1 MKKTSILLFV
11 LLFANGL
18 FAQTTDSIKTSFDT
32 LSAAYERFFEE
43 LNAIQERQTIRE
55 ICGIPFGTSYEE
67 ARQRLYNKYG
77 EPEYYP
83 DRSVISFKNKVYAGI
98 TFDAIHFL
106 FQSDGTRSYM
116 NGCVFILNA
125 NTLKQ
130 AEKNRER
137 LYEKLSKKYNMLN
150 DVDENG
156 NKYYYGGYGPTPNTI
171 GFTIDILKYEKDLAR
186 QFNPYATR
194 LAYGRYNYIIEEF

>member
-83 DRSVISFKNKVYAGI
+83 DRSVISFKNKVS
-98 TFDAIHFL
+98 IHTTESASCICNAEFNASIRVLFL
-106 FQSDGTRSYM
+106 S
-116 NGCVFILNA
+116 ILPFTWIHA
-125 NTLKQ
+125 RKRMTADLF
-130 AEKNRER
+130 
-137 LYEKLSKKYNMLN
+137 LN
-150 DVDENG
+150 C
-156 NKYYYGGYGPTPNTI
+156 I
-171 GFTIDILKYEKDLAR
+171 
-186 QFNPYATR
+186 
-194 LAYGRYNYIIEEF
+194 